1 MRHTRAHTKN
11 RRSHHSL
18 SAPTLTTNEKGVT
31 HLRHRASAV
40 TGTYKGRQVIDIDAK
55 LAKKEAKRQQKA
67 KEAGQDA
74 KKTEE
79 EKTEK

>member
-1 MRHTRAHTKN
+1 
-11 RRSHHSL
+11 
-18 SAPTLTTNEKGVT
+18 
-31 HLRHRASAV
+31 V